1 MVFKTL
7 NNKQMRK
14 IIYILLFTMSL
25 NPLIAQEKL
34 DIKSAINIALENNYG
49 IKMAHNQ
56 VKQAKNNAKA
66 GNAGLLP
73 SLKATASSTYNDNEV
88 ETQAGV
94 VNQRST
100 NNMAG
105 LNLSYVLFNGFGRI
119 YNFDKLKVQAEGSEY
134 QARNIIE
141 NLLLQVNNVYYN
153 SAAAYENYMRAEEML
168 SISKERLQRAEAKTA
183 VGAGSSLDVLNARVD
198 FNKDSVNYINSKK
211 KYNDFKRNLNALLGR
226 DINTKFDIV
235 PGIIS
240 FQQFNLKDLKV
251 QLLENNADYLI
262 ETNKLK
268 QTKLDYKIVKSS
280 VAPVISLNSSYGY
293 GTMNDDFKLSMSDP
307 NAKLS
312 AGINLSFNIFDGKK
326 QRIRKKNAQIA
337 LENSKLSLEEKK
349 LNLCRDLEN
358 AWAAY
363 ENSLVVLKTE
373 KSNLKSADMNFLQSK
388 EYFNLG
394 QITSTR
400 FREAQLNLLT
410 AKNNITSAMYTAKL
424 AEAELFRLSGML
436 LSQGK

>member
-1 MVFKTL
+1 MVL
-7 NNKQMRK
+7 SVN
-14 IIYILLFTMSL
+14 S
-25 NPLIAQEKL
+25 LIAQEKL
-34 DIKSAINIALENNYG
+34 DIKNAINIALENNYG
-49 IKMAHNQ
+49 IKIANNQ
-56 VKQAKNNAKA
+56 VKQAKNNAQA

-73 SLKATASSTYNDNEV
+73 TLKASASSTYTDNEV
-88 ETQAGV
+88 NSQNGV
-94 VNQRST
+94 VNQKNT
-100 NNMAG
+100 NNTAG

-119 YNFDKLKVQAEGSEY
+119 YNFEKLKTQAEGSEY

-141 NLLLQVNNVYYN
+141 SLLLQVINVYYN
-153 SAAAYENYMRAEEML
+153 SAAAFENYKRAEEML

-198 FNKDSVNYINSKK
+198 FNKDSVNFINSQK

-226 DINTKFDIV
+226 DISTEFDV
-235 PGIIS
+235 FPGIIS
-240 FQQFNLKDLKV
+240 FQQFDLKDLKV
-251 QLLENNADYLI
+251 KLLENNADYLI
-262 ETNKLK
+262 ETINLK
-268 QTKLDYKIVKSS
+268 KSKLDYKIVKSS

-293 GTMNDDFKLSMSDP
+293 KTMNEDLKVSMSDP
-307 NAKLS
+307 NTSLS
-312 AGINLSFNIFDGKK
+312 AGITLSFNIFDGKK
-326 QRIRKKNAQIA
+326 QRIKKKNAKIA
-337 LENSKLSLEEKK
+337 LENSTLSLEEKK

-373 KSNLKSADMNFLQSK
+373 KSNLKSAEMNFLQSK

-424 AEAELFRLSGML
+424 AEAELLRLSGML
-436 LSQGK
+436 LTQGK

>member
-1 MVFKTL
+1 
-7 NNKQMRK
+7 MRR
-14 IIYILLFTMSL
+14 IIYIFLMALSVSSL
-25 NPLIAQEKL
+25 NAQEKL

-49 IKMAHNQ
+49 IKIANNQ
-56 VKQAKNNAKA
+56 VKQAKNNAQS

-73 SLKATASSTYNDNEV
+73 TINASASSSYTDNEV
-88 ETQAGV
+88 DTQNGII
-94 VNQRST
+94 NQKNT
-100 NNMAG
+100 NNTAG

-119 YNFDKLKVQAEGSEY
+119 YNFEKLKTQAEGSQY

-153 SAAAYENYMRAEEML
+153 SAAAFENYKRAEEML
-168 SISKERLQRAEAKTA
+168 SISKERLLRTEAKTA

-198 FNKDSVNYINSKK
+198 FNKDSVNYINSRK

-226 DINTKFDIV
+226 DINTDFEIV
-235 PGIIS
+235 TGVIS
-240 FQQFNLKDLKV
+240 FYDFDLKDLKV
-251 QLLENNADYLI
+251 RLLENNADYLI

-268 QTKLDYKIVKSS
+268 QSKLDYKIVKSA
-280 VAPVISLNSSYGY
+280 VAPVVSLNSSYGY
-293 GTMNDDFKLSMSDP
+293 KTMNEDLKLSMTDP
-307 NAKLS
+307 NASLS
-312 AGINLSFNIFDGKK
+312 AGLTLSFNIFDGNK
-326 QRIRKKNAQIA
+326 QRIKKKNAKIS

-373 KSNLKSADMNFLQSK
+373 KSNLKSAEMNFLQSK

>member
-1 MVFKTL
+1 
-7 NNKQMRK
+7 MRK
-14 IIYILLFTMSL
+14 IIYIFLIALSVNSL
-25 NPLIAQEKL
+25 NAQEKL

-49 IKMAHNQ
+49 IKMANNQ
-56 VKQAKNNAKA
+56 VKQAKNSAQV

-73 SLKATASSTYNDNEV
+73 SLKATASSNYTDNEV
-88 ETQAGV
+88 ETQAGK
-94 VNQRST
+94 VNQRNT
-100 NNMAG
+100 NNSAG

-119 YNFDKLKVQAEGSEY
+119 YNFDKLKTIAEGSEY

-141 NLLLQVNNVYYN
+141 NLLLQVINVYYN
-153 SAAAYENYMRAEEML
+153 SAAAYENYTRAEEML

-183 VGAGSSLDVLNARVD
+183 GGAGSSLDVLNAKVD
-198 FNKDSVNYINSKK
+198 FNKDSVNYINSRK

-226 DINTKFDIV
+226 DISTKFDIA
-235 PGIIS
+235 PGVIS
-240 FQQFNLKDLKV
+240 FQDFNLTDLKV

-262 ETNKLK
+262 EANKVK
-268 QTKLDYKIVKSS
+268 QSKLDLKIVKSAA
-280 VAPVISLNSSYGY
+280 APVISLNSSYGY
-293 GTMNDDFKLSMSDP
+293 NTMNKDFKMSMSDP
-307 NAKLS
+307 NAQLS
-312 AGINLSFNIFDGKK
+312 AGINLSYNIFDGKK
-326 QRIRKKNAQIA
+326 QRIKKKNAKIA

-363 ENSLVVLKTE
+363 DNSLVVLKTE
-373 KSNLKSADMNFLQSK
+373 KSNLKSAELNFLQSK

-424 AEAELFRLSGML
+424 AEAELLRLSGML

>member
-1 MVFKTL
+1 MFKTI
-7 NNKQMRK
+7 NYKQMRR
-14 IIYILLFTMSL
+14 IIYIFLIALSV
-25 NPLIAQEKL
+25 NPLLAQEKL

-49 IKMAHNQ
+49 IKIANNQ
-56 VKQAKNNAKA
+56 VKQAKNSAQA

-73 SLKATASSTYNDNEV
+73 LLKATASSTYSDNEV

-94 VNQRST
+94 VNQRNT
-100 NNMAG
+100 NNTAG

-119 YNFDKLKVQAEGSEY
+119 YNFEKLKTQADGSEY
-134 QARNIIE
+134 KARNLIE
-141 NLLLQVNNVYYN
+141 NLLLQVTNVYYN
-153 SAAAYENYMRAEEML
+153 SAAAFENYNRAEEML
-168 SISKERLQRAEAKTA
+168 SISKERLQRTEAKTA

-198 FNKDSVNYINSKK
+198 FNKDSVNYINSQKR
-211 KYNDFKRNLNALLGR
+211 YNDFKRNLNALLGR
-226 DINTKFDIV
+226 EISTSFDIV

-240 FQQFNLKDLKV
+240 FHEFDLKDLKV
-251 QLLENNADYLI
+251 QLLGNNADYLI
-262 ETNKLK
+262 EMNKLK
-268 QTKLDYKIVKSS
+268 QSRLDYKIVKFSI
-280 VAPVISLNSSYGY
+280 APVISLNSSYGY
-293 GTMNDDFKLSMSDP
+293 KTMNEDLKVSMSDP
-307 NAKLS
+307 NASLS
-312 AGINLSFNIFDGKK
+312 AGINLSFNIFNGKK
-326 QRIRKKNAQIA
+326 QRIRKKNAKIS

-373 KSNLKSADMNFLQSK
+373 KSNLKSAEMNFLQSK

-424 AEAELFRLSGML
+424 AEAELFRLSGKL
-436 LSQGK
+436 LSQGQ